1 MSLVTLKEILAP
13 ANEKN
18 YAVAAFDTMDFTLTE
33 GIIEAAEQ
41 TGLPVIL
48 MLPGF
53 AFDRQE
59 ADAFLDFNLSRIKK
73 AKAPICYHL
82 DHGASIEECYR
93 AIHAGCSSVMFDG
106 SKLPLEEN
114 IEKTRQVVKVA
125 HACGVSVEAE
135 IGHVA
140 APEGSVEGS
149 VAKEDLF
156 TRPEDAVTFVEATGI
171 DALAI
176 AFGTVH
182 GVYKGKPNLD
192 FERLASIK
200 SMVDVPLVMHGGS
213 GLPES
218 DFRKAVA
225 GGINKIN
232 FFTGMSLETIASM
245 RKMIDE
251 TDGRCRYVNLFDT
264 ALNTVIDIAKEQME
278 IFGTQPM

>member
-1 MSLVTLKEILAP
+1 M
-13 ANEKN
+13 
-18 YAVAAFDTMDFTLTE
+18 
-33 GIIEAAEQ
+33 
-41 TGLPVIL
+41 
-48 MLPGF
+48 
-53 AFDRQE
+53 
-59 ADAFLDFNLSRIKK
+59 
-73 AKAPICYHL
+73 
-82 DHGASIEECYR
+82 
-93 AIHAGCSSVMFDG
+93 
-106 SKLPLEEN
+106 
-114 IEKTRQVVKVA
+114 
-125 HACGVSVEAE
+125 
-135 IGHVA
+135 
-140 APEGSVEGS
+140 
-149 VAKEDLF
+149 
-156 TRPEDAVTFVEATGI
+156 EATGI

-192 FERLASIK
+192 FERLARIK

-232 FFTGMSLETIASM
+232 FFTGMSLATIASM

>member
-13 ANEKN
+13 AQEKN
-18 YAVAAFDTMDFTLTE
+18 YAVPAFDTMDFTLTE
-33 GIIEAAEQ
+33 GIIEASEQ
-41 TGLPVIL
+41 LGLPVIM

-53 AFDRQE
+53 AFERQE

-73 AKAPICYHL
+73 AKTPICYHL
-82 DHGASIEECYR
+82 DHGASVEECYK

-106 SKLPLEEN
+106 SKLPYEEN
-114 IEKTRQVVKVA
+114 VEKTRQVVRIA

-149 VAKEDLF
+149 TAKEDLF
-156 TRPEDAVTFVEATGI
+156 TKPEDAVCFVKDTGI

-192 FERLASIK
+192 FERLAQIK
-200 SMVDVPLVMHGGS
+200 NSVDVPLVMHGGS
-213 GLPES
+213 GLPDD

-232 FFTGMSLETIASM
+232 FFTGMSLATIAAM
-245 RKMIDE
+245 REMIEE
-251 TDGRCRYVNLFDT
+251 TDGRCRYINLFDV
-264 ALNTVIDIAKEQME
+264 ALNKVVDVAKAQFEL
-278 IFGTQPM
+278 FGTQPM